1 MIINERLKALR
12 DLMRER
18 HIDIYMIPTADFHES
33 EYVGSYFKC
42 RSFMSGFTGSAGVL
56 TVTLS
61 EAGLWTDGRYFIQ
74 AAREL
79 KDSEIKLF
87 KMGEENVPT
96 VSEYIESTIK
106 KGEVLGFDGRVVS
119 GSLGESLLEKLEKKG
134 ASIKYDEDLVDLIW
148 SDRPKLSK
156 EKAYFL
162 DIKYS
167 GMSLADKLSRVREKM
182 TENSC
187 DAHILTSLDD
197 IAWLYN
203 MRGNDI
209 ECNPVVLS
217 YTVIMMNE
225 AYLFLNEEVLS
236 AQMKQEFEKNKVYIR
251 PYNDIYSFVSELEF
265 KSVMLEKS
273 RVNYSIIKLL
283 NAEIVD
289 KMNPTTEFKAVK
301 NETELNNTRLAHI
314 KDGVAFTKF
323 MYWLKNNIG
332 RIDMTEVSAQ
342 EYLREMRASQDN
354 FIELSFDTICAYKE
368 NAAMMHYSA
377 DENRCAELRPEGLL
391 LVDSGGQYF
400 EGTTDITRTMALGAV
415 EQEQKVHFTA
425 VARGMLNLLN
435 AKFLYGCRGINLDI
449 LARGPVWELDIDY
462 KCGTGHGVGHVLN
475 VHEGPN
481 GIRCKLLD
489 NNASNC
495 VLEEGMI
502 TTNEPGVYIEG
513 SHGIRIENEMIC
525 REGVKNEQGK
535 FMYFENITFAPI
547 DLDAIKPELMSVKER
562 ELLNSYHEEV
572 YEKLSPYMTEEENNW
587 LKHYTR
593 SI

>member
-87 KMGEENVPT
+87 KMGEENVPA

-368 NAAMMHYSA
+368 DAAMMHYSA

-415 EQEQKVHFTA
+415 KEEQKVHFTA

-525 REGVKNEQGK
+525 REGVKNEHGR

>member
-283 NAEIVD
+283 KAEIVD

-354 FIELSFDTICAYKE
+354 FIELSFDTICAYKG

-415 EQEQKVHFTA
+415 KEEQKVHFTA

-525 REGVKNEQGK
+525 REGVKNEHGR

-572 YEKLSPYMTEEENNW
+572 YEKISPYMTEEEKNW
-587 LKHYTR
+587 LRHYTR

>member
-415 EQEQKVHFTA
+415 KEEQKVHFTA

-525 REGVKNEQGK
+525 REGVKNEHGK

>member
-368 NAAMMHYSA
+368 DAAMMHYSA

-415 EQEQKVHFTA
+415 KEEQKVHFTA

-525 REGVKNEQGK
+525 REGVKNEHGR